1 MSEWCIHLWLDGKP
15 CEFCGQPAD
24 EPCPSSC
31 GVDIAAPGGDKT
43 AYTYYFG
50 GMQMGKSWAA
60 QKFISEQPKA
70 QAHAMSHPKAQER
83 RYVTDAA
90 WERIIAAEPDIT
102 RDEAEQEHAKRGCMT
117 VTVQE
122 WEQATA
128 ALISD
133 EHHHHTQSRML
144 TVNKENGVLRR
155 ELATLRARNEHQ
167 AAVIESLQ
175 KDNERLRVAKPNAAK
190 VAPPEAVKPRDTNWP
205 APAHRPRY
213 IPFT

>member
-83 RYVTDAA
+83 QHVTDAA
-90 WERIIAAEPDIT
+90 YEAWREFVAGAGGNPPLRRDLEHSHALRGTMLVT
-102 RDEAEQEHAKRGCMT
+102 RDEWCFGLGRAEA
-117 VTVQE
+117 
-122 WEQATA
+122 
-128 ALISD
+128 
-133 EHHHHTQSRML
+133 
-144 TVNKENGVLRR
+144 